1 MHPLFLLEGVE
12 HPTKFSKEGPLTGP
26 QFLEG
31 AAGKGRGEF
40 SRGGVQFFDKK
51 IESEIFN
58 DKKVYKEE
66 FFVLL

>member
-1 MHPLFLLEGVE
+1 M
-12 HPTKFSKEGPLTGP
+12 TGP

-40 SRGGVQFFDKK
+40 SGGVQFFDKK
-51 IESEIFN
+51 KLESEIFN
-58 DKKVYKEE
+58 DKKVYKQE

>member
-12 HPTKFSKEGPLTGP
+12 HPTKFSKEGGLTGP

-51 IESEIFN
+51 KTRI
-58 DKKVYKEE
+58 
-66 FFVLL
+66 